1 MILQVRTW
9 NIKYC
14 PSNKNFSFAS
24 EAAQQTSSKSNANIA
39 EKLIRLPPHK

>member
-1 MILQVRTW
+1 MILQEHGILNTVPVTK
-9 NIKYC
+9 IY
-14 PSNKNFSFAS
+14 SFAS